1 MSIKAAVKR
10 LEKQR
15 KRKSAGAPEVM
26 FLDEC
31 TEAEAQAR
39 IAAKRAEMAAAG
51 RGDAPLFIVTYDDQK
66 PADEE

>member
-1 MSIKAAVKR
+1 MSVKAAVKR
-10 LEKQR
+10 LEKKRRR
-15 KRKSAGAPEVM
+15 KGAGAPEVM

-31 TEAEAQAR
+31 TEAEAEVLIQ
-39 IAAKRAEMAAAG
+39 AKRAEMAAQG